1 MAEDQLAKFQDFCKM
16 AILADQTYLVNSFLL
31 SNDESLHSFIH
42 NPLVYDVLI
51 DGKNHRGT
59 CLLLKDLLMRKDRE
73 ISILQKEIL
82 HTLDENKAK
91 QLQERVDKL
100 KQEREVLDKA
110 APKERYIFEWLLV
123 PHWMGD
129 ELINLGEVVFRG
141 YGCNFWGT
149 TSILRENYTKE
160 DTLLGI
166 FEELHYN

>member
-1 MAEDQLAKFQDFCKM
+1 MAEDQLSKFQDFCKA
-16 AILADQTYLVNSFLL
+16 AILADQTFLL
-31 SNDESLHSFIH
+31 NTFLLNNKESQLANIH
-42 NPLVYDVLI
+42 NPMVYEVLI
-51 DGKNHRGT
+51 DGMPHRGT
-59 CLLLKDLLMRKDRE
+59 CLLVKDLLMRKDRE
-73 ISILQKEIL
+73 ISIFQKEIL
-82 HTLDENKAK
+82 HTLDPDKIK
-91 QLQERVDKL
+91 DLQDRVDKL
-100 KQEREVLDKA
+100 MLERAKLDKA
-110 APKERYIFEWLLV
+110 QPKERYIFEWLLV